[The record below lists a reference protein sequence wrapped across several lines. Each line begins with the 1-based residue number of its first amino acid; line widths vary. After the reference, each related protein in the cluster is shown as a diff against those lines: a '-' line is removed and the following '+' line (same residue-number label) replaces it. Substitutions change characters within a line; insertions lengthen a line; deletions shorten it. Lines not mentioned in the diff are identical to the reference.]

1 MNRPGRGC
9 LTCKWSKCA
18 HRMRQHP
25 MYVRGIGDDALC
37 RSAAANRGATQKC
50 RQKKIAQP
58 GDCQTERIR

>member
-9 LTCKWSKCA
+9 LTCKRSKCTGCGSIQCTPEESA
-18 HRMRQHP
+18 MTRCAGLPRQIEVP
-25 MYVRGIGDDALC
+25 RK
-37 RSAAANRGATQKC
+37 KC